1 MPNFTVDRAA
11 DVTLSLGIF
20 GKKYFAGAENSFIAT
35 AEGDFDC
42 AIEVHDVL
50 PSWGVMEIVIVIGT
64 SLSEDDSGRWD

>member
-20 GKKYFAGAENSFIAT
+20 GKKYFAGAENSFIST

-50 PSWGVMEIVIVIGT
+50 PS
-64 SLSEDDSGRWD
+64 